1 MIVTT
6 SGGDHVC
13 YAAEQHTDGVYLL
26 DESGKVTQ
34 IIAKPSDIKNVQDG
48 EITIVDELP
57 PTDKERIEA
66 LEAQLA
72 AYEAAYAEGV
82 NEA

>member
-13 YAAEQHTDGVYLL
+13 HAAEQRKDGVYLL
-26 DESGKVTQ
+26 NEDGSTKL
-34 IIAKPSDIKNVQDG
+34 IITKPSDIKDVQDG
-48 EITIVDELP
+48 EIIIIDELP
-57 PTDKERIEA
+57 LTDKQRIEA